1 MGLKENIHIEA
12 TNTFIKHYKKLDPI
26 LKSQVKEALI
36 ILQNNPSHPS
46 LGNKKITGQ
55 KNVYEIRISR
65 NSRITYSKYGNTI
78 ILRKV
83 GKHDIISN
91 P

>member
-12 TNTFIKHYKKLDPI
+12 TNTFIKHYKKLDPL
-26 LKSQVKEALI
+26 LKSQVKETLI
-36 ILQNNPSHPS
+36 LFQNNPSHPS
-46 LGNKKITGQ
+46 LGNKKITCQ

-65 NSRITYSKYGNTI
+65 NFRITYSKYGNTV

>member
-1 MGLKENIHIEA
+1 MSLKENIHIEA

-26 LKSQVKEALI
+26 LKNQVKEALI
-36 ILQNNPSHPS
+36 ILQDNPLHPS
-46 LGNKKITGQ
+46 LGNKKITGH

-65 NSRITYSKYGNTI
+65 NFRITYSKYGNTLM
-78 ILRKV
+78 LRKV

>member
-1 MGLKENIHIEA
+1 MQNIHIEA
-12 TNTFIKHYKKLDPI
+12 TSTFIRYYKKLDLI
-26 LKSQVKEALI
+26 LKNQVKETLI
-36 ILQNNPSHPS
+36 LFQKNPLHQS
-46 LGNKKITGQ
+46 LGNKKISGQ
-55 KNVYEIRISR
+55 KNIYEIRVSK
-65 NSRITYSKYGNTI
+65 NFRITYSREGNTI

>member
-12 TNTFIKHYKKLDPI
+12 TNTFIKHYKKLDPL
-26 LKSQVKEALI
+26 LKSQAKETLI
-36 ILQNNPSHPS
+36 LFQNDLSHPS
-46 LGNKKITGQ
+46 LGNKKIFGQ

-65 NSRITYSKYGNTI
+65 NFRITYSKYGNTI
-78 ILRKV
+78 ILRKID
-83 GKHDIISN
+83 KHEIISN

>member
-1 MGLKENIHIEA
+1 MGPKENIHIEA
-12 TNTFIKHYKKLDPI
+12 TNTFIKHYKKLDPL
-26 LKSQVKEALI
+26 LKDQVKEALI
-36 ILQNNPSHPS
+36 IFQNNPLQPS
-46 LGNKKITGQ
+46 LCNKKISGQ
-55 KNVYEIRISR
+55 KNIYEIRISR
-65 NSRITYSKYGNTI
+65 NFRITYSKYGNTI

>member
-1 MGLKENIHIEA
+1 MGLKEKIRIEA
-12 TNTFIKHYKKLDPI
+12 SDTFIKHYKKLDSI
-26 LKSQVKEALI
+26 LKNQVKEALI
-36 ILQNNPSHPS
+36 NLQNNPSHPS
-46 LGNKKITGQ
+46 LGNKKIAGQ
-55 KNVYEIRISR
+55 KNVYEIRVSR
-65 NSRITYSKYGNTI
+65 NFRITYSKFGNII

>member
-12 TNTFIKHYKKLDPI
+12 TNTFIKHYNKFDPL
-26 LKSQVKEALI
+26 LKSQVKETLT
-36 ILQNNPSHPS
+36 LFQNDPSHPS
-46 LGNKKITGQ
+46 LGNKKIAGQ

-65 NSRITYSKYGNTI
+65 NFRITYSKYDNTI
-78 ILRKV
+78 ILRKID
-83 GKHDIISN
+83 KHEIISN